1 MDAGHLAVRFAGSAF
16 RHAERPATRV
26 AVGEDWTVR
35 TYAELATDVRRLA
48 ARLIEEGLEP
58 GDRVAIFAPNLPEWT
73 LTDLS
78 LIHISEPTRLGM
90 ISYAVFCLK
99 KK

>member
-1 MDAGHLAVRFAGSAF
+1 MDAGHLAVRFAGSAS

-58 GDRVAIFAPNLPEWT
+58 GDRVAIF
-73 LTDLS
+73 
-78 LIHISEPTRLGM
+78 
-90 ISYAVFCLK
+90 
-99 KK
+99 